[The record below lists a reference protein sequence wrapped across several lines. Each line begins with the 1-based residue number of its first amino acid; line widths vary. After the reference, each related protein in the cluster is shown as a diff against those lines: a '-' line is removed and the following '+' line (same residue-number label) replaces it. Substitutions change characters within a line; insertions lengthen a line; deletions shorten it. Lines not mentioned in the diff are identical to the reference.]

1 MTVGYK
7 VNLNQRTV
15 ITACLFLFGL
25 LIIGA
30 FNLYAGLN
38 LQNPQIQIQGQEND
52 DVKTTNNINT
62 IESNSTA
69 NISGIKSED
78 INNHFT
84 ISCSDFKKLYEA
96 IHALNIGKEVSEGR
110 INQSTLDGV
119 ESIFNMYAG
128 KCPQLDEFEF
138 E

>member
-7 VNLNQRTV
+7 VNLNQRTS
-15 ITACLFLFGL
+15 LFLFGL

-30 FNLYAGLN
+30 FNLYVGLN
-38 LQNPQIQIQGQEND
+38 LQNPQIHGQEND
-52 DVKTTNNINT
+52 DLESTNNINRSK
-62 IESNSTA
+62 SNSSA
-69 NISGIKSED
+69 NICGKMSED
-78 INNHFT
+78 LNNRFT
-84 ISCSDFKKLYEA
+84 ISCSDFKKLYEP

-110 INQSTLDGV
+110 VNQSTLDSV

-128 KCPQLDEFEF
+128 KCTQLDEFEF

>member
-1 MTVGYK
+1 MGYK
-7 VNLNQRTV
+7 VNLNQRSL
-15 ITACLFLFGL
+15 IILSLSLFGL

-38 LQNPQIQIQGQEND
+38 LLNLQIQGQKND
-52 DVKTTNNINT
+52 DLKTTNNINT
-62 IESNSTA
+62 LESNSTA
-69 NISGIKSED
+69 NNSGIMSED

-96 IHALNIGKEVSEGR
+96 IHALNIGNEVAEGR

-128 KCPQLDEFEF
+128 NCSQLDEFEF

>member
-1 MTVGYK
+1 M
-7 VNLNQRTV
+7 

-30 FNLYAGLN
+30 FSLYAGLN
-38 LQNPQIQIQGQEND
+38 LQNPQIQGQEKD

-69 NISGIKSED
+69 NVSGIKSED
-78 INNHFT
+78 ISNHFT

>member
-1 MTVGYK
+1 MGYK
-7 VNLNQRTV
+7 VNLNQRSL
-15 ITACLFLFGL
+15 IILSLSLFGL

-38 LQNPQIQIQGQEND
+38 LLNPQIQGQKND
-52 DVKTTNNINT
+52 DLKTTNNINT
-62 IESNSTA
+62 LESNSTA
-69 NISGIKSED
+69 NNSGIMSED

-96 IHALNIGKEVSEGR
+96 IHALNIGNEVAEGR

-128 KCPQLDEFEF
+128 NGTQLDEFEF

>member
-1 MTVGYK
+1 
-7 VNLNQRTV
+7 LNPS
-15 ITACLFLFGL
+15 
-25 LIIGA
+25 
-30 FNLYAGLN
+30 LN
-38 LQNPQIQIQGQEND
+38 LQNPQIQGQEND
-52 DVKTTNNINT
+52 LKTTNNNNT
-62 IESNSTA
+62 LESNSTA
-69 NISGIKSED
+69 NNSGTMSED

-96 IHALNIGKEVSEGR
+96 IHALHIGNEVAEGR

-128 KCPQLDEFEF
+128 NCTQLDEFEF

>member
-1 MTVGYK
+1 LITVS
-7 VNLNQRTV
+7 
-15 ITACLFLFGL
+15 LFLFGL

-38 LQNPQIQIQGQEND
+38 LLNPQIQGQKNND
-52 DVKTTNNINT
+52 LKTTNNINT

-69 NISGIKSED
+69 NVSGIMSED

>member
-1 MTVGYK
+1 M
-7 VNLNQRTV
+7 
-15 ITACLFLFGL
+15 
-25 LIIGA
+25 
-30 FNLYAGLN
+30 YAGLN
-38 LQNPQIQIQGQEND
+38 LLNPQIQGQEND
-52 DVKTTNNINT
+52 ELKTTNNINT
-62 IESNSTA
+62 LESNSTA
-69 NISGIKSED
+69 NNSGIMSED

>member
-1 MTVGYK
+1 M
-7 VNLNQRTV
+7 

-38 LQNPQIQIQGQEND
+38 LQNPQIQGQEND

-69 NISGIKSED
+69 NVSSIKSED

>member
-1 MTVGYK
+1 MITVS
-7 VNLNQRTV
+7 
-15 ITACLFLFGL
+15 LFLFGL

-38 LQNPQIQIQGQEND
+38 LLNPQIQGQKNND
-52 DVKTTNNINT
+52 LKTTNNINT

-69 NISGIKSED
+69 NVSGIMSED

>member
-1 MTVGYK
+1 MGYK
-7 VNLNQRTV
+7 VNLNQRTL
-15 ITACLFLFGL
+15 ITLSLFLFGL

-38 LQNPQIQIQGQEND
+38 LLNPQIQGQEND
-52 DVKTTNNINT
+52 DLKTTNNIST
-62 IESNSTA
+62 LESNSTA
-69 NISGIKSED
+69 NNSGIMSED

-96 IHALNIGKEVSEGR
+96 IHALNIGNEVAEGR

-128 KCPQLDEFEF
+128 NCTQLDEFEF

>member
-1 MTVGYK
+1 MGYK
-7 VNLNQRTV
+7 VNLNQRTL
-15 ITACLFLFGL
+15 ITLSLFLFGL

-38 LQNPQIQIQGQEND
+38 LLNPQIQGQEND
-52 DVKTTNNINT
+52 DLKTTNNNNT
-62 IESNSTA
+62 LESNSTA
-69 NISGIKSED
+69 NISGIMSED

-96 IHALNIGKEVSEGR
+96 IHALNIGNEVAEGR

-128 KCPQLDEFEF
+128 NCTQLDEFEF

>member
-1 MTVGYK
+1 M
-7 VNLNQRTV
+7 
-15 ITACLFLFGL
+15 
-25 LIIGA
+25 
-30 FNLYAGLN
+30 YAGLN
-38 LQNPQIQIQGQEND
+38 LLNPQIQGQKND
-52 DVKTTNNINT
+52 DLKTTNNINT
-62 IESNSTA
+62 LESNSTA
-69 NISGIKSED
+69 NNSGIMSED

-96 IHALNIGKEVSEGR
+96 IHALNIGKEVAEGR

-128 KCPQLDEFEF
+128 NCTQLDEFEF

>member
-1 MTVGYK
+1 M
-7 VNLNQRTV
+7 

-38 LQNPQIQIQGQEND
+38 LLNPQIQGQKNND
-52 DVKTTNNINT
+52 LKTTNNINT
-62 IESNSTA
+62 IESNSSA
-69 NISGIKSED
+69 NVSGIMSED

>member
-1 MTVGYK
+1 MGYK
-7 VNLNQRTV
+7 VNLNQRTL
-15 ITACLFLFGL
+15 ITLSLFLFGL

-30 FNLYAGLN
+30 FNLYPGLN
-38 LQNPQIQIQGQEND
+38 LLNLQIQAQEND
-52 DVKTTNNINT
+52 ELKTTNNINT
-62 IESNSTA
+62 LESNSTA
-69 NISGIKSED
+69 NVSGIMSED

-96 IHALNIGKEVSEGR
+96 IHALNIGNEVAEGR

-128 KCPQLDEFEF
+128 NCSQLDEFEF

>member
-1 MTVGYK
+1 MAVGYK
-7 VNLNQRTV
+7 VNLNQRTL
-15 ITACLFLFGL
+15 ITVSLFLFGL

-38 LQNPQIQIQGQEND
+38 LLNPQIQGQENND
-52 DVKTTNNINT
+52 LKTTNNINT

-69 NISGIKSED
+69 NVSGIMSED

>member
-1 MTVGYK
+1 LAVGYK
-7 VNLNQRTV
+7 VNVNQRTL
-15 ITACLFLFGL
+15 ITVSLFLFGL

-38 LQNPQIQIQGQEND
+38 LLNPQIQGQKNND
-52 DVKTTNNINT
+52 LKTTNNINT

-69 NISGIKSED
+69 NVSGIMSED

>member
-1 MTVGYK
+1 MGYK
-7 VNLNQRTV
+7 ANLNQRTL
-15 ITACLFLFGL
+15 ITLSLFLFGL

-38 LQNPQIQIQGQEND
+38 LLNPQIQGQEND
-52 DVKTTNNINT
+52 DLKTTNNNNT
-62 IESNSTA
+62 LESNSTA
-69 NISGIKSED
+69 NNSGTMSED

-96 IHALNIGKEVSEGR
+96 IHALNIGNEVTEGR

-128 KCPQLDEFEF
+128 NCTQLDGFEF

>member
-1 MTVGYK
+1 VGYK
-7 VNLNQRTV
+7 VNLNQSSL
-15 ITACLFLFGL
+15 IILSLSLFGL

-38 LQNPQIQIQGQEND
+38 LLNAQIQGQKND
-52 DVKTTNNINT
+52 EPKTTNNINT
-62 IESNSTA
+62 LESNSTA
-69 NISGIKSED
+69 NNSGIMSED

-96 IHALNIGKEVSEGR
+96 IHALNIGNGVAEGR

-128 KCPQLDEFEF
+128 NCTQLDEFEF

>member
-1 MTVGYK
+1 MAVGYK
-7 VNLNQRTV
+7 VNVNQRTL
-15 ITACLFLFGL
+15 ITVSLFLFGL

-38 LQNPQIQIQGQEND
+38 LLNPQIQGQENND
-52 DVKTTNNINT
+52 LKTTNNINT

-69 NISGIKSED
+69 NVSSIKSED

>member
-1 MTVGYK
+1 VGYK
-7 VNLNQRTV
+7 VNLNQRTL
-15 ITACLFLFGL
+15 ITLSLFLFGL

-38 LQNPQIQIQGQEND
+38 LLNPQIQGQEND
-52 DVKTTNNINT
+52 DLKTTNNIST
-62 IESNSTA
+62 LESNSTA
-69 NISGIKSED
+69 NNSGIMSED

-96 IHALNIGKEVSEGR
+96 IHALNIGNEVAEGR

-128 KCPQLDEFEF
+128 NCTQLDEFEF

>member
-1 MTVGYK
+1 MGYK
-7 VNLNQRTV
+7 VNLNQRSL
-15 ITACLFLFGL
+15 IILSLSLFGL

-38 LQNPQIQIQGQEND
+38 LLNPQIQGQKND
-52 DVKTTNNINT
+52 DLKTTNNINT
-62 IESNSTA
+62 LESNSTD
-69 NISGIKSED
+69 NNSGIMSED

-96 IHALNIGKEVSEGR
+96 IHALNIGNEVAEGR

-128 KCPQLDEFEF
+128 NCTQLDEFEF

>member
-1 MTVGYK
+1 M
-7 VNLNQRTV
+7 

-30 FNLYAGLN
+30 FNLYAGPN
-38 LQNPQIQIQGQEND
+38 LQNPQIQGQEND

-69 NISGIKSED
+69 NVSSIKSED

>member
-1 MTVGYK
+1 MEYK
-7 VNLNQRTV
+7 INLNQRTV
-15 ITACLFLFGL
+15 ITVSLFFFGL
-25 LIIGA
+25 LTLGI
-30 FNLYAGLN
+30 FNLNPSLN
-38 LQNPQIQIQGQEND
+38 LQNPQIQGQEND
-52 DVKTTNNINT
+52 LKTTNNNNT
-62 IESNSTA
+62 LESNSTA
-69 NISGIKSED
+69 NNSGTMSED

-96 IHALNIGKEVSEGR
+96 IHALHIGNEVAEGR

-128 KCPQLDEFEF
+128 NCTQLDEFEF

>member
-1 MTVGYK
+1 LAVYK
-7 VNLNQRTV
+7 VNVNQRTL
-15 ITACLFLFGL
+15 ITVSLFLFGL

-38 LQNPQIQIQGQEND
+38 LLNPQIQGQKNND
-52 DVKTTNNINT
+52 LKTTNNINT

-69 NISGIKSED
+69 NVSGIMSED
-78 INNHFT
+78 ISNHFT

>member
-1 MTVGYK
+1 VGYK
-7 VNLNQRTV
+7 VNLNQRTL
-15 ITACLFLFGL
+15 ITLSLFLFGL

-38 LQNPQIQIQGQEND
+38 LLNLQIQAQEND
-52 DVKTTNNINT
+52 EPKTTNNINT
-62 IESNSTA
+62 LESNSTA
-69 NISGIKSED
+69 NNSGIVSED

-96 IHALNIGKEVSEGR
+96 IHALNIGNEVAEGK

-128 KCPQLDEFEF
+128 NCSQLDEFEF

>member
-1 MTVGYK
+1 M
-7 VNLNQRTV
+7 

-38 LQNPQIQIQGQEND
+38 LLNPQIQGQENND
-52 DVKTTNNINT
+52 LKTTNNINT

-69 NISGIKSED
+69 NVSSIKSED

>member
-1 MTVGYK
+1 VGYK
-7 VNLNQRTV
+7 VNLNKRTL
-15 ITACLFLFGL
+15 ITVSLFLFGL

-30 FNLYAGLN
+30 FNLYTGLN
-38 LQNPQIQIQGQEND
+38 LLNPQIQGQKNND
-52 DVKTTNNINT
+52 LKTTNNINT

-69 NISGIKSED
+69 NVSGIMSED

>member
-1 MTVGYK
+1 M
-7 VNLNQRTV
+7 NLNQRTL
-15 ITACLFLFGL
+15 ITVSLFLFGL

-38 LQNPQIQIQGQEND
+38 LLNPQIQGQENND
-52 DVKTTNNINT
+52 LKTTNNINT

-69 NISGIKSED
+69 NVSGIMSED

>member
-1 MTVGYK
+1 MGYK
-7 VNLNQRTV
+7 VNLNQRTL
-15 ITACLFLFGL
+15 ITLSLFLFGL

-38 LQNPQIQIQGQEND
+38 LLNPQIQGQENND
-52 DVKTTNNINT
+52 LKTTNNINT

-69 NISGIKSED
+69 NVSGIMSED

-96 IHALNIGKEVSEGR
+96 IHALNIGNEVAEGR
-110 INQSTLDGV
+110 LNQSTLDGV

-128 KCPQLDEFEF
+128 NCTQLDEFEF

>member
-1 MTVGYK
+1 MGYK
-7 VNLNQRTV
+7 VNLNQRTL
-15 ITACLFLFGL
+15 ITVTLFLFGL

-38 LQNPQIQIQGQEND
+38 LLNPQIQGQKNND
-52 DVKTTNNINT
+52 LKTTNNINT

-69 NISGIKSED
+69 NVSGIMSED

>member
-1 MTVGYK
+1 MGYK
-7 VNLNQRTV
+7 VNLNQRSL
-15 ITACLFLFGL
+15 IILSLSLFGL

-38 LQNPQIQIQGQEND
+38 LLNPQIQGQKND
-52 DVKTTNNINT
+52 DLKTTNNINT
-62 IESNSTA
+62 LESNSTA
-69 NISGIKSED
+69 NNSGIMSED

-96 IHALNIGKEVSEGR
+96 IHALNIGNEVAEGR

-128 KCPQLDEFEF
+128 NCSQLDEFEF

>member
-1 MTVGYK
+1 MTVYK
-7 VNLNQRTV
+7 VNVNQRTL
-15 ITACLFLFGL
+15 ITVSLFLFGL

-38 LQNPQIQIQGQEND
+38 LLNPQIQGQKNND
-52 DVKTTNNINT
+52 LKTTNNINT

-69 NISGIKSED
+69 NVSGIMSED
-78 INNHFT
+78 ISNHFT

>member
-1 MTVGYK
+1 MAVGYK
-7 VNLNQRTV
+7 VNVNQRTL
-15 ITACLFLFGL
+15 ITVSLFLFGL

-38 LQNPQIQIQGQEND
+38 LLNPQIQGQENND
-52 DVKTTNNINT
+52 LKTTNNINT

-69 NISGIKSED
+69 NVSGIMSED

>member
-1 MTVGYK
+1 VEYK
-7 VNLNQRTV
+7 VNLNQRTL
-15 ITACLFLFGL
+15 ITLSLFLSGL

-30 FNLYAGLN
+30 FNLCPGLN
-38 LQNPQIQIQGQEND
+38 FLNPQIQGQEND
-52 DVKTTNNINT
+52 ELKTTNNINT
-62 IESNSTA
+62 LESNSTA
-69 NISGIKSED
+69 NNSGIMSED

-96 IHALNIGKEVSEGR
+96 IHALNIGNEVAEGR

-128 KCPQLDEFEF
+128 NCSQLDEFEF

>member
-1 MTVGYK
+1 MGYK
-7 VNLNQRTV
+7 VNLNQRTL
-15 ITACLFLFGL
+15 ITLSLFLFGL

-38 LQNPQIQIQGQEND
+38 LLNPQIQGQEND
-52 DVKTTNNINT
+52 DLKTTNNINT
-62 IESNSTA
+62 LESNSTA
-69 NISGIKSED
+69 NNSGIMSED

-96 IHALNIGKEVSEGR
+96 IHALNIGNEVAEGR

-128 KCPQLDEFEF
+128 NCTQLDEFEF